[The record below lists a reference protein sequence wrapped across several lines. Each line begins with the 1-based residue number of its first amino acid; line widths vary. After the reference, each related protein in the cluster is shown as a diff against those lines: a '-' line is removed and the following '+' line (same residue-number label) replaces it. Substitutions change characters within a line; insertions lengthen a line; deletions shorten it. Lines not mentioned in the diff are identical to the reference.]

1 MKKKQRRLSLFLCAA
16 LVVMSACQTAPAPS
30 SPAEIPPAPSQE
42 SPAPAPSSVPEEI
55 PSSLFPE
62 TSPAETPPDPASLG
76 ETLADFVP
84 YDPTELK
91 VPLRMT
97 EPWGDVYP
105 FAELGYTTQAEVDL
119 CRRWLCDLKVEDI
132 TALYGVSVPLGH
144 YWTGEMSPED
154 SRKVVDLLRSVAPD
168 LAPLSGGNPPTG
180 GGWNV
185 AIHIKDEAA
194 VLGFNGEWVTFCH
207 QGKGYIFDGTAAPVK
222 ESCGRIEG
230 LLYKYANNSS
240 PVTETYFP
248 AGVRAIYALDRD
260 AYTMAEVKDGYVNSK
275 TIWEGLE
282 NRTPSGGEPSG
293 YGYLIFTG
301 EGKEYVYMEDT
312 DGEVALNKA
321 CQAALIGGPLH
332 PSWLIHMT
340 PERMVSADI
349 MGTGTITDRDK
360 LLALAEFL
368 KEEVTVGPQTSITS
382 GPVNPDMPAGVF
394 VFTITFDSGVKYKVI
409 GYDELNGA
417 GSFSI
422 YASDLDKTVG
432 YSLDKGVAA
441 KITAFL
447 RDSK

>member
-1 MKKKQRRLSLFLCAA
+1 MKKKQRLLSLCLCAA
-16 LVVMSACQTAPAPS
+16 LVVMSACQA
-30 SPAEIPPAPSQE
+30 
-42 SPAPAPSSVPEEI
+42 APAPSSVPEPPSPPSQESPAPK
-55 PSSLFPE
+55 PSSPE
-62 TSPAETPPDPASLG
+62 PSSESRPPADA
-76 ETLADFVP
+76 VP
-84 YDPTELK
+84 EDTTRLT
-91 VPLRMT
+91 VPLQMT

-105 FAELGYTTQAEVDL
+105 FADLEYTTQAEVDA
-119 CRRWLCDLKVEDI
+119 CRRWLCDLKAEDI
-132 TALYGVSVPLGH
+132 TALYGVSVPLDH
-144 YWTGEMSPED
+144 YWTGEMSLED
-154 SRKVVDLLRSVAPD
+154 SREIIDLLRSIAPD
-168 LAPLSGGNPPTG
+168 LAPLAGGNPPTG

-207 QGKGYIFDGTAAPVK
+207 QGKGYIFDGTAAPVT

-230 LLYKYANNSS
+230 LLYKYANSDS

-248 AGVRAIYALDRD
+248 DHVQSIYALDKD
-260 AYTMAEVKDGYVNSK
+260 AYIMAKVEDGCANSK

-293 YGYLIFTG
+293 YGYLIFTD
-301 EGKEYVYMEDT
+301 EGKEYVYLEDT
-312 DGEVALNKA
+312 DEVALNKA
-321 CQAALIGGPLH
+321 CQAALINSPLH

-360 LLALAEFL
+360 LSALAEFL
-368 KEEVTVGPQTSITS
+368 KEEVTVEPQTSITS

-409 GYDELNGA
+409 GYDEFNGA

-422 YASDLDKTVG
+422 YASDLDRTVG
-432 YSLDKGVAA
+432 YSLDNGVAG
-441 KITAFL
+441 KITTFL
-447 RDSK
+447 RDNK